1 MANETANE
9 ITSSVNNFVDVIGK
23 LGQQQVELITNGIK
37 SASEAI
43 EPLSKTVVELA
54 GNVFNSFNQ
63 ILANVSAA
71 ITPKK

>member
-9 ITSSVNNFVDVIGK
+9 FTSAINNLVDVIGK

-43 EPLSKTVVELA
+43 EPLCKTSFELV
-54 GNVFNSFNQ
+54 GNVFNACTQ
-63 ILANVSAA
+63 VLANVSAA